1 MNSSTTITAQ
11 FSTPNRT
18 RMIATAFLQ
27 LLWRDL
33 WVTLRTWQTF
43 LAMTL
48 VQPIFFLFIFGR
60 LLPMLGQANAGYGV
74 LFLPGI
80 ISLTTVLTAM
90 QAVSMPLVI
99 EFGYTKE
106 IEDRLLSPMPV
117 WMVGI
122 QKMVFASIRGLIAGA
137 MIVPLGRLI
146 LGSGFSISFEYWW
159 LLIIVAVLASLV
171 GAGLGLTLG
180 TFVQPSQI
188 GLMFS
193 VILTPM
199 LFTGCIYF
207 PWAMLDKLR
216 WFQVVT
222 CINPITYASEGFR
235 ASLVPNIPHA
245 RLVHHRRTIR
255 FPVIVHLSGCQGIS
269 SQGARLQ
276 SLIHLAKGRRCL
288 A

>member
-1 MNSSTTITAQ
+1 MTRFAAQ
-11 FSTPNRT
+11 GRA
-18 RMIATAFLQ
+18 RMMATAFMQ

-33 WVTLRTWQTF
+33 WVTLRTWPTF

-48 VQPIFFLFIFGR
+48 LQPIFFLFIFGR

-106 IEDRLLSPMPV
+106 IEDRLLSPLPV
-117 WMVGI
+117 WMVAV
-122 QKMVFASIRGLIAGA
+122 QKLVFAAIRGLVAGA

-146 LGSGFSISFEYWW
+146 LGSGFQISLEYWW
-159 LLIIVAVLASLV
+159 LLVIVAVLGALV
-171 GAGLGLTLG
+171 GAALGLTMG
-180 TFVQPSQI
+180 TIVQPAQI

-193 VILTPM
+193 VVLTPM

-207 PWAMLDKLR
+207 PWAMLSHIR
-216 WFQVVT
+216 WFQVIT

-235 ASLVPNIPHA
+235 ASLVPGMDHMPIVLIILGQ
-245 RLVHHRRTIR
+245 LVFLGLFGYFGMRGFLRKAID
-255 FPVIVHLSGCQGIS
+255 
-269 SQGARLQ
+269 
-276 SLIHLAKGRRCL
+276 
-288 A
+288 